1 MSPQEVKQ
9 LTLEQ
14 LDDLFRLD
22 IIEADTLIWQP
33 GMSEWLPL
41 SVVAGLGDEDPE
53 PVNIAVSQPPVP
65 NRMAQTQT
73 AWPPVARSAPPSTA
87 PAPPSVRSAP
97 PPLSQR
103 PAPPA
108 LSQRPAPGQLS
119 SRPAPPPLSQRPAP
133 PPLSQRP
140 APPPLSQR
148 PAPPSHAPQ
157 ASSATSWP
165 PASAWSNP
173 PPRAGAV
180 SPFGSTVPEQPRF
193 APSSQA
199 PDPFAHT
206 ASAAFTTAPVIRAP
220 GSRSGGGSWVILLSL
235 AAGAAVTLYRNDIV
249 HAAMHSIGQEGT
261 FVKLESAL
269 GGPSFGTPR
278 AVQQMAAAAA
288 AVTASVPVSETSTT
302 QGSPSTTS
310 TSTGATS
317 PASTG
322 ESPKPAETAAPPAP
336 KAAETSAPE
345 PAKPAETPK
354 PEAAKAASAPKTAA
368 AAPRPTPHATSA
380 PEKVD
385 PVFKTPK
392 KGKKGKG
399 SEYDPLNPS
408 L

>member
-1 MSPQEVKQ
+1 MTDDELWHVRMSPQEVKQ

-33 GMSEWLPL
+33 GMTEWLPL

-53 PVNIAVSQPPVP
+53 PVNIAVSQPPAP
-65 NRMAQTQT
+65 QSRLAQTQT

-103 PAPPA
+103 PVPPSLSSRPAPPP
-108 LSQRPAPGQLS
+108 LSQRPVPPSLS

-140 APPPLSQR
+140 APPSSQ
-148 PAPPSHAPQ
+148 AGVL
-157 ASSATSWP
+157 SSATSWP
-165 PASAWSNP
+165 PSSAWSNP
-173 PPRAGAV
+173 PPRAV
-180 SPFGSTVPEQPRF
+180 
-193 APSSQA
+193 PSSHA

-206 ASAAFTTAPVIRAP
+206 AAAAFTTAPVIRMP
-220 GSRSGGGSWVILLSL
+220 RGTSGGGSWLILLSL
-235 AAGAAVTLYRNDIV
+235 AAGAAVTLYRNDLV
-249 HAAMHSIGQEGT
+249 HAAMRSVGQEGS

-278 AVQQMAAAAA
+278 AVAQMAAATAA
-288 AVTASVPVSETSTT
+288 LTVAAPVSGTT
-302 QGSPSTTS
+302 TTESSPSTASTTNGASSAAS
-310 TSTGATS
+310 TSETPK
-317 PASTG
+317 PA
-322 ESPKPAETAAPPAP
+322 EIAAAEAPKPAETAAAEPSKPADPP
-336 KAAETSAPE
+336 KAETS
-345 PAKPAETPK
+345 KPAEAHRP
-354 PEAAKAASAPKTAA
+354 AAPAARPASHAASTAEA
-368 AAPRPTPHATSA
+368 I
-380 PEKVD
+380 D

-392 KGKKGKG
+392 KGKKSKG
-399 SEYDPLNPS
+399 NEYDPLNPS